1 MKLEGEE
8 LEKVRDALFDAFPSP
23 GQMRLL
29 VHDAGID
36 TSFDDVAFN
45 ASTYEEG
52 IHNLLIWT
60 VGQYR
65 LTKLLKAAVKK
76 APDNPELKEIAAFV
90 ERYFVFLP
98 RFLPGTDEGERKTA
112 LGEAELVLFKESG
125 FEGVKAWLEKLDRF
139 QRWVCRIEPQ
149 PWTAPEANRGY
160 GTGFLIAPD
169 VVITNDHVASGYETV
184 PGFWNDPARARNV
197 VCRFDC
203 NAPLWSAADG
213 TPRALAADYP
223 ILRSPLDELDFALL
237 KLAPLKE
244 PVAGDAG
251 PAGKRGYATPVG
263 HNFKSSEPLLIL
275 QHPMGDP
282 LKLAFGS
289 VTPAADWPADRI
301 AYKVNTAAGSSGS
314 PCATQK
320 LEIAALHHWGAGA
333 QNSGVLFSAILAFLR
348 KPEHA
353 EKLKA
358 AGLGHLLG
366 GAEVIAGSGATEV
379 PKNEPVAQVGGGVTG
394 SLPPPRPVTDLT
406 GPQKQELRAAVL
418 GAFSLDE
425 LIECLALR
433 MNLAVRNVIP
443 MGGGNLTVVFN
454 LLVWLGQEGRLD
466 EYLSA
471 IAAEKPNNAKLQ
483 KVVSA
488 IRAAQAPV

>member
-1 MKLEGEE
+1 MKLEGGE
-8 LEKVRDALFDAFPSP
+8 LKKIRAALMEAFPP
-23 GQMRLL
+23 DTDTFGL
-29 VHDAGID
+29 VVSDAGVGLNFAGYAGD
-36 TSFDDVAFN
+36 
-45 ASTYEEG
+45 YENRV
-52 IHNLLIWT
+52 H
-60 VGQYR
+60 
-65 LTKLLKAAVKK
+65 KLLMDAAGRYVLPDILKSAVET
-76 APDNPELKEIAAFV
+76 APKNPELTEIAAFV

-112 LGEAELVLFKESG
+112 LGGAELVLFKESG

-223 ILRSPLDELDFALL
+223 ILRSPLGELDFALL

-289 VTPAADWPADRI
+289 LTPASDWPADRI

-353 EKLKA
+353 EKLRA

-379 PKNEPVAQVGGGVTG
+379 PKHEPVAQVGGGVTG
-394 SLPPPRPVTDLT
+394 SPPPPRPVTDLT
-406 GPQKQELRAAVL
+406 GPQKQELRTAVL

-425 LIECLALR
+425 LIECLSLR

-454 LLVWLGQEGRLD
+454 LLVWLIQEGRLD

-471 IAAEKPNNAKLQ
+471 LAAEKPNNAKLQ

-488 IRAAQAPV
+488 IRVAQPPA